1 MSTTPPNKI
10 RRRLGSPY
18 RLYEFGKQGRHVAD
32 NTSLRRLRTGIKLH
46 DNGERDEHGMQP
58 MDGLFSS
65 PETNDELLDDDTK
78 PDEQDMGVPGSESGI
93 PNQDSR
99 SLSSSD
105 LTRDV
110 FSIGDTS
117 MLVSTPGPLPKNR
130 NTIQQTT
137 EERRMLSSANTKSK
151 RPTDR
156 RSIRLQHQGKGPD
169 SNQNGSLGDNKSSKV
184 GRHPTSQACSQ

>member
-1 MSTTPPNKI
+1 MPSRTPV
-10 RRRLGSPY
+10 R
-18 RLYEFGKQGRHVAD
+18 
-32 NTSLRRLRTGIKLH
+32 RTGIKLH

-58 MDGLFSS
+58 MGGLFSS

-78 PDEQDMGVPGSESGI
+78 PDEQDIRVPAPANVVYLEGPESGI

-151 RPTDR
+151 RPIDR

-184 GRHPTSQACSQ
+184 GRRPTSQACSQ